1 MNVTNIAFDVILC
14 IILNLSNE
22 FLSLFII
29 ILEVKYK
36 SKEPFMSNKSADS
49 QSQVTLTLNRIPHIS
64 AVRMPV
70 CVCVSSVSQTASHHD
85 FIFTYSQSR
94 FCVSMLYY
102 FMKSGQKMDLV

>member
-29 ILEVKYK
+29 ILEVKYE

-49 QSQVTLTLNRIPHIS
+49 RSQVTLTLNRIPHIS

-70 CVCVSSVSQTASHHD
+70 CVCVYLLFLRLLVIMTSSSLTANHVSVFRCCT
-85 FIFTYSQSR
+85 I
-94 FCVSMLYY
+94 L
-102 FMKSGQKMDLV
+102 